1 MKKQGGRGGIGT
13 LEASCGEWTKTKR
26 FRVFF
31 GHFSP
36 HCPGLLVLFFGKPIQ
51 SACSCYCAG
60 SNSLNKLFLT
70 VVAPHGYRSSTL
82 VQGPQYGALR
92 VALNTR
98 AKRLNIFGEGFFL
111 ITVLGKCGL
120 RIWQNNSNECKRS
133 ENQTGFC
140 SFTCFFFFFSKL
152 HIYQCGFTESK
163 LHAVGDCGP
172 QEAMLFCSDG
182 ERLSLT
188 FLSPWWKVCAF
199 SAWYVWASH
208 AGRGWCRCSWAC
220 LRVKGRW
227 CLHAALAMV
236 RFVISDML

>member
-140 SFTCFFFFFSKL
+140 SFTCFFFFKIAHLSMWIHWVKATRCRWLWSTGSYAVLQWWRAAVVDFFIPVMKSLCFLCLICVSFSCRPWL
-152 HIYQCGFTESK
+152 MQ
-163 LHAVGDCGP
+163 
-172 QEAMLFCSDG
+172 M
-182 ERLSLT
+182 
-188 FLSPWWKVCAF
+188 FLGV
-199 SAWYVWASH
+199 SAS
-208 AGRGWCRCSWAC
+208 
-220 LRVKGRW
+220 
-227 CLHAALAMV
+227 
-236 RFVISDML
+236 